1 MQMHTRVRIGR
12 GSRWCFGAER
22 IRLFVCLFVYHHL
35 SSAVTPPV
43 PPPRFRAPLAA
54 TVLTPTAHHSCA
66 RSLAPHLHVLA
77 GATGEEGFAT
87 LHRIFYEFTRAR
99 VFVNRENEA
108 TGGVVWIFSSL
119 AFSLLMPL
127 SAQGNTDPGS

>member
-66 RSLAPHLHVLA
+66 RSLLIYMCWPGPQARRDLRPCTEFSMNSHGRVCLRIEKMRPPVGLY
-77 GATGEEGFAT
+77 GF
-87 LHRIFYEFTRAR
+87 FPP
-99 VFVNRENEA
+99 
-108 TGGVVWIFSSL
+108 SL
-119 AFSLLMPL
+119 SL
-127 SAQGNTDPGS
+127 SADASQCSGEH